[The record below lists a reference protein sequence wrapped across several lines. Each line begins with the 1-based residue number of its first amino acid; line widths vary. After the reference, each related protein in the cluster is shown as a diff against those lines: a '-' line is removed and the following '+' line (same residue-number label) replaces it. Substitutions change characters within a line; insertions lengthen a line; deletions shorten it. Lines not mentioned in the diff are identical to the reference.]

1 MKRTLIIAAFVLLLV
16 IIIFLVMSKSESKDT
31 SNEVQEENNKLVNTV
46 TTIEK
51 DLAESLNTSE
61 ELKEINIRLEED
73 ISNLEDDIASLKF
86 NMDYKDFNDAIN
98 TVESYKKVKTFEDA
112 KQFVSR
118 GEGFSSMDP
127 EGNCPC
133 GFIFSGKVFEW
144 RPNVILELHKFTIES
159 GRIFLTYH
167 TAKEI
172 DRDYQFIL
180 TNEEG
185 WEIEDIKL
193 KKR

>member
-1 MKRTLIIAAFVLLLV
+1 MKRNLIIGAFVLLLV
-16 IIIFLVMSKSESKDT
+16 ITIFLFMSESESKNT
-31 SNEVQEENNKLVNTV
+31 SREIQEKNNKLVNTV
-46 TTIEK
+46 THIEK
-51 DLAESLNTSE
+51 DLTESLNTIE
-61 ELKEINIRLEED
+61 ELKEKNIRLEE
-73 ISNLEDDIASLKF
+73 DIASLKF

-98 TVESYKKVKTFEDA
+98 TIESYKKVKTFEDA
-112 KQFVSR
+112 KQFVSW
-118 GEGFSSMDP
+118 GEGFTSIDQ

-133 GFIFSGKVFEW
+133 GFTFNGNDFEW
-144 RPNVILELHKFTIES
+144 RPNVILELNNFTIES

-185 WEIEDIKL
+185 WKIEDIKL
-193 KKR
+193 KKK